1 MPGAETFRAS
11 AEAYDRFV
19 GRYGPGLASALI
31 AFAGV
36 EPGMRALDV
45 GCGPGLLARPRI
57 GSHATTHGPGPYL
70 EADCDVASSSMA
82 FVLVSLLQSWSKYL
96 VIDLAFT
103 IEPREEEAMPEV
115 VVGCLRL
122 SRINMDRCP

>member
-1 MPGAETFRAS
+1 MSAAAALGGGGGGAGGPGGGLFDVAS
-11 AEAYDRFV
+11 AD
-19 GRYGPGLASALI
+19 
-31 AFAGV
+31 
-36 EPGMRALDV
+36 DV
-45 GCGPGLLARPRI
+45 GCGPGLLARPRV

-103 IEPREEEAMPEV
+103 IEPREEEAMPEA